1 MSKVPFSASLQVRAG
16 LRWYVLTQ
24 SNVEESLGA
33 LISWRRLLCE
43 WITRHDDGGLEAG
56 LVWFDTW
63 HGLKAWRTA
72 LSGGGSSDGNNN
84 YPCFWW
90 RS

>member
-24 SNVEESLGA
+24 SNVEEPLSA

-43 WITRHDDGGLEAG
+43 WITRYDDGEPEAG
-56 LVWFDTW
+56 LV
-63 HGLKAWRTA
+63 
-72 LSGGGSSDGNNN
+72 
-84 YPCFWW
+84 
-90 RS
+90 